1 MLFTAGFEMRI
12 EGIVGSDRSMM
23 LVLFSKNVRCM
34 FVTEMVVYHAP
45 DRRLAG
51 I

>member
-1 MLFTAGFEMRI
+1 
-12 EGIVGSDRSMM
+12 MM
-23 LVLFSKNVRCM
+23 LLLFSKNVRFM